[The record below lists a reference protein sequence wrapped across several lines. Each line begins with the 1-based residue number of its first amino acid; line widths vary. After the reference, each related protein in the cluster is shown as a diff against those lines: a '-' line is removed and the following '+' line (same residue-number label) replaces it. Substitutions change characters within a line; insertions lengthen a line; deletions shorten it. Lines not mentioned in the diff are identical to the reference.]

1 MGTMR
6 NLIAIAVL
14 CFIGFAT
21 REVTGAETCKYTCRN
36 DRSCT
41 VNYNR
46 SDRFG
51 TKSGTC
57 NCNSQGNCAY
67 SNCPRCNPNCCAF
80 GVGTHTENLGGGGNS
95 GNFNN
100 GGNSNGF
107 PNNNGFSNNNR
118 GNNNGF
124 NNNNGYPNNNNGFNN
139 NNGCN
144 NNGFN
149 NNGGSNNFGG
159 NSGGQCNYNC
169 KNDGSCNV
177 SYRSGRIDGT
187 DASGS

>member
-1 MGTMR
+1 MG
-6 NLIAIAVL
+6 
-14 CFIGFAT
+14 
-21 REVTGAETCKYTCRN
+21 
-36 DRSCT
+36 
-41 VNYNR
+41 
-46 SDRFG
+46 
-51 TKSGTC
+51 KSGTC

-67 SNCPRCNPNCCAF
+67 SNCTRCNPNCCAF

-100 GGNSNGF
+100 NGFNNNHGF
-107 PNNNGFSNNNR
+107 PNNNR
-118 GNNNGF
+118 G
-124 NNNNGYPNNNNGFNN
+124 
-139 NNGCN
+139 N

-169 KNDGSCNV
+169 KNDGSYSV

-187 DASGS
+187 